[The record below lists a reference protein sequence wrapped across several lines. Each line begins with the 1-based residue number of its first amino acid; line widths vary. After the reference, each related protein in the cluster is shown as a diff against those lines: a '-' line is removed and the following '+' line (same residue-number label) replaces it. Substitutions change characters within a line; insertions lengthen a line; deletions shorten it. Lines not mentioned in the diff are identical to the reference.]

1 MPLPV
6 IVHHQPDL
14 PGSDYP
20 HSFQISYFT
29 SLFNQT
35 RRRSRFLQAKQ
46 KPRRAL
52 FPNLPSLPP
61 RSRVRAVFVSLVYF
75 PILNDIRMT
84 IEWQLSFFYFTTQLF
99 ASLLT
104 RLALRP
110 SLGSCA
116 ECFSFPIYWSRE
128 PCSFFAPSPA
138 FTFLYSKLK
147 TVPPPFGFRGLGPR
161 LHPFNLFFKNWRS
174 IIIWVMRTMSTSQ
187 TSPRVPVGPIFRP
200 GSSHNNIMRSRCFHA
215 ADEAFFFLLPDYFP
229 ASFLFYLFFVYSFL

>member
-1 MPLPV
+1 MTVEFFLLHHSAFRLAFDSTCTSPV
-6 IVHHQPDL
+6 ARL
-14 PGSDYP
+14 MRWM
-20 HSFQISYFT
+20 
-29 SLFNQT
+29 L
-35 RRRSRFLQAKQ
+35 
-46 KPRRAL
+46 
-52 FPNLPSLPP
+52 
-61 RSRVRAVFVSLVYF
+61 
-75 PILNDIRMT
+75 
-84 IEWQLSFFYFTTQLF
+84 QLSDLLKPWTVLILRTVPGFYFFIFKTLKPWTVLI
-99 ASLLT
+99 
-104 RLALRP
+104 LRTVP
-110 SLGSCA
+110 GFYFFITFLYSRH
-116 ECFSFPIYWSRE
+116 WSRG
-128 PCSFFAPSPA
+128 PCSFFALSPA